1 MDVPQPGW
9 QGGGV
14 SRIARTA
21 LLCAL
26 VLAGVTST
34 AGAAPRDPGLAAV
47 RTFAFGIGDG
57 ALSGDVAAR
66 FRDYDLVVVD
76 GEGVTAAQVRRL
88 RRGGRIV
95 LGYLSVGTVEDHRS
109 WYPRARAHA
118 MEPYADWPG
127 ERFADT
133 SRAGFRTLIAGS
145 VAPAML
151 RKGLDGLFLDNVD
164 MVREHPAQRAGMFRL
179 VRMLRARLDAG
190 RHRYLFAQNG
200 EDVIGPVLP
209 ALDGWNREDVSTVY
223 DFDAHRYG
231 LAAADDRRAA
241 VAALR
246 RIGRRGLLV
255 TATDYTSDGTGNAV
269 RVAVRTACGAGAV
282 PFVSDIGLGR
292 IPATG
297 PRCSRK

>member
-1 MDVPQPGW
+1 M
-9 QGGGV
+9 
-14 SRIARTA
+14 SRPAR
-21 LLCAL
+21 L
-26 VLAGVTST
+26 VLLPVLLAALAAPA
-34 AGAAPRDPGLAAV
+34 AGAPADPRLAQV

-57 ALSGDVAAR
+57 ALTGDVATR

-88 RRGGRIV
+88 RSGGRIV
-95 LGYLSVGTVEDHRS
+95 LGYLSVGTVEDYRS
-109 WYPRARAHA
+109 WYPRARAYA

-133 SRAGFRTLIAGS
+133 ARAGYRTLIAGS

-179 VRMLRARLDAG
+179 VRMLRDRLDAG

-209 ALDGWNREDVSTVY
+209 VLDGWNREDVATAY
-223 DFDAHRYG
+223 DFDASRYR
-231 LAAADDRRAA
+231 AAAPGDRRDA

-282 PFVSDIGLGR
+282 PFVSDIGLRR
-292 IPATG
+292 IPATA

>member
-1 MDVPQPGW
+1 VP
-9 QGGGV
+9 
-14 SRIARTA
+14 RIARIALAAA
-21 LLCAL
+21 LLA
-26 VLAGVTST
+26 
-34 AGAAPRDPGLAAV
+34 AAPVAHAAPQDARLAAV

-66 FRDYDLVVVD
+66 FRDYDLVIVD

-95 LGYLSVGTVEDHRS
+95 LGYLSVGTVEEYRS
-109 WYPRARAHA
+109 WYPRARAYA
-118 MEPYADWPG
+118 MEPYDDWPG

-133 SRAGFRTLIAGS
+133 SRAGYRTLIAGG

-164 MVREHPAQRAGMFRL
+164 MIERHPAQRAGMFRL

-209 ALDGWNREDVSTVY
+209 VLDGWNREDVSTAY
-223 DFDAHRYG
+223 DFDAASYG
-231 LAAADDRRAA
+231 PATAGDRRAA

-246 RIGRRGLLV
+246 RIGRLGPLV
-255 TATDYTSDGTGNAV
+255 TATDHTADGTGDAS
-269 RVAVRTACGAGAV
+269 RVAVRTACRAGAV
-282 PFVSDIGLGR
+282 PFVSDIGLRR
-292 IPATG
+292 IPATA
-297 PRCSRK
+297 PRCSRS